1 MARTTTEAAI
11 VGGPTIAST
20 RDYWVLHLKSEGR
33 AERTISTYL
42 NALRRLDDF
51 LAAKGMPRELRAIRR
66 EHLEAWIV
74 DMLERNQP
82 GTVSIAFR
90 AVRPFFRWLLDEDEI
105 DRSPM
110 EKMHAPAPPQN
121 PPSVLSDE
129 EIERLLASAKG
140 TDFISRRDLA
150 ILSLLLDT
158 GLRRGE
164 LAGLRVGDLNLGQMV
179 AFVEGATSKSRR
191 GRAVA
196 FGPTTA
202 KSITRYLRHPRAP
215 HVPQE
220 PLWRARTGL
229 ALTGNE
235 IYHTVRRRA
244 KQAGLKVYV
253 HQLRHVWAS
262 RMLSA
267 GHSEGDVMA
276 LGGWSS
282 RDMLSRYGASA
293 ASDRAIAAY
302 HSPVEA
308 LNRKVRR

>member
-11 VGGPTIAST
+11 VGGPTIDST

-33 AERTISTYL
+33 AERTITTYL
-42 NALRRLDDF
+42 NALRRLDEF
-51 LAAKGMPRELRAIRR
+51 LASRGMPRELRAIRR
-66 EHLEAWIV
+66 EHLEAWIA

-90 AVRPFFRWLLDEDEI
+90 AVRPFFRWLVDEDEI
-105 DRSPM
+105 DRNPM
-110 EKMHAPAPPQN
+110 EKMRTPVPPLN
-121 PPSVLSDE
+121 PPAVLSDAD
-129 EIERLLASAKG
+129 IGKLLATCKG
-140 TDFISRRDLA
+140 PDFISRRDLA
-150 ILSLLLDT
+150 ILSLMLDT

-164 LAGLRVGDLNLGQMV
+164 LAGMQVRDLNLGQMV
-179 AFVEGATSKSRR
+179 AFIEASASKSRN

-196 FGPTTA
+196 YGPTTA
-202 KSITRYLRHPRAP
+202 KAVTRYLRHPKAP
-215 HVPQE
+215 RDPQE

-229 ALTGNE
+229 PLTGNE

-244 KQAGLKVYV
+244 KRAGVSV
-253 HQLRHVWAS
+253 HPHQLRHTWAS

-267 GHSEGDVMA
+267 GHSEGDVMT

-293 ASDRAIAAY
+293 ASERAIASY
-302 HSPVEA
+302 RSPIEA
-308 LNRKVRR
+308 LNRKVR

>member
-1 MARTTTEAAI
+1 MARATTEAAI

-42 NALRRLDDF
+42 NALRRLDEF
-51 LAAKGMPRELRAIRR
+51 LADRGMPRELRAIRR
-66 EHLEAWIV
+66 EHLEGWIA
-74 DMLERNQP
+74 DMLGRNQA

-90 AVRPFFRWLLDEDEI
+90 AVRPFFRWLVDEDEI
-105 DRSPM
+105 NRNPM
-110 EKMHAPAPPQN
+110 DKMKAPAPPLN
-121 PPSVLSDE
+121 PPAILAEDE
-129 EIERLLASAKG
+129 ITKLLAACKG

-150 ILSLLLDT
+150 ILSLMLDT
-158 GLRRGE
+158 GIRRGE
-164 LAGLRVGDLNLGQMV
+164 LAGMRVGDLNLGQMV
-179 AFVEGATSKSRR
+179 AFIEASTSKSRR

-202 KSITRYLRHPRAP
+202 KAVTRYLRHPKAP
-215 HVPQE
+215 HAPQE

-229 ALTGNE
+229 PLTGNE
-235 IYHTVRRRA
+235 IYHTIRRRA
-244 KQAGLKVYV
+244 AQAGIRVHP
-253 HQLRHVWAS
+253 HQLRHTWAS
-262 RMLSA
+262 AMLGS

-282 RDMLSRYGASA
+282 RDMLNRYGASA

-302 HSPVEA
+302 RSPIES
-308 LNRKVRR
+308 LGRKARR

>member
-11 VGGPTIAST
+11 VGGPTIEST

-42 NALRRLDDF
+42 NALRRLDEF

-66 EHLEAWIV
+66 EHLEAWIA

-90 AVRPFFRWLLDEDEI
+90 AVRPFFRWLVDEDEI
-105 DRSPM
+105 DRNPM
-110 EKMHAPAPPQN
+110 DKMKAPVPPAN
-121 PPSVLSDE
+121 PPAVLSDE
-129 EIERLLASAKG
+129 AIGKLLATCKG
-140 TDFISRRDLA
+140 PDFISRRDLA
-150 ILSLLLDT
+150 ILSLMLDT

-164 LAGLRVGDLNLGQMV
+164 LAGMQVRDLNLGQMV
-179 AFVEGATSKSRR
+179 AFIEASTSKSRR

-202 KSITRYLRHPRAP
+202 KAVTRYLRHPKAP
-215 HVPQE
+215 RGMDE
-220 PLWRARTGL
+220 PLWRARTGMP
-229 ALTGNE
+229 LTGNE
-235 IYHTVRRRA
+235 IYHAVRRRA
-244 KQAGLKVYV
+244 KQAGIKVHP
-253 HQLRHVWAS
+253 HQMRHTWTS

-267 GHSEGDVMA
+267 GHSEGDVMT

-293 ASDRAIAAY
+293 ASERAIAAY
-302 HSPVEA
+302 RSPIES
-308 LNRKVRR
+308 LTRKTR

>member
-11 VGGPTIAST
+11 VGGPTIEST
-20 RDYWVLHLKSEGR
+20 RDYWVLHLKSEHR

-42 NALRRLDDF
+42 NALRRLDAF
-51 LAAKGMPRELRAIRR
+51 LADRGMPRELRAIRR
-66 EHLEAWIV
+66 EHVEAWIA

-90 AVRPFFRWLLDEDEI
+90 SVRPFFKWLVDEDEL

-110 EKMHAPAPPQN
+110 EKMRTPTPPLN
-121 PPSVLSDE
+121 PPAVLGDDE
-129 EIERLLASAKG
+129 IARLLATCRG

-150 ILSLLLDT
+150 ILSLMLDT
-158 GLRRGE
+158 GIRRGE
-164 LAGLRVGDLNLGQMV
+164 LAGLRVGDLNLAQMV
-179 AFVEGATSKSRR
+179 AFVEASTSKSRR

-196 FGPTTA
+196 YGPSTA
-202 KSITRYLRHPRAP
+202 KAITRYLRHPKAP
-215 HVPQE
+215 HAPHE
-220 PLWRARTGL
+220 ALWRARTGL
-229 ALTGNE
+229 PLTGNE
-235 IYHTVRRRA
+235 IYHTIRRRA
-244 KQAGLKVYV
+244 EQAGLRVHP

-262 RMLSA
+262 RMLAA

-302 HSPVEA
+302 RSPIES
-308 LNRKVRR
+308 LKRQPPR